1 MALETVTITVLSDDL
16 VPVTV
21 DDVVVRVFDETGT
34 TLITSGTTGD
44 PIADGV
50 VEFTLDGD
58 VTPIR
63 YQLRIFI
70 SGGSISSPKYIDVYS
85 PAVDAPT
92 GANNFELTATLF
104 TLPQAVNPRL
114 CRASGYVL
122 GPDGR
127 PRSGIDVHFIPCF
140 SPLIVDDYGVL
151 GERVACHTDTTGYI
165 SVDLFRTGVYRAIV
179 EGHENSGREVV
190 VPDRASIN
198 IFHLLFPRVAT
209 VDWSIT
215 APWSVATGSSF
226 DVTPELTATDFQ
238 VLDGAA
244 AEDVAYTVE
253 NTAVATVEVVGTAI
267 KVKGVAPGSTN
278 VVVTRIDSSL
288 VYIPDLDIVGGTVA
302 VTVS

>member
-1 MALETVTITVLSDDL
+1 
-16 VPVTV
+16 
-21 DDVVVRVFDETGT
+21 
-34 TLITSGTTGD
+34 
-44 PIADGV
+44 
-50 VEFTLDGD
+50 
-58 VTPIR
+58 
-63 YQLRIFI
+63 
-70 SGGSISSPKYIDVYS
+70 
-85 PAVDAPT
+85 
-92 GANNFELTATLF
+92 
-104 TLPQAVNPRL
+104 
-114 CRASGYVL
+114 
-122 GPDGR
+122 
-127 PRSGIDVHFIPCF
+127 
-140 SPLIVDDYGVL
+140 
-151 GERVACHTDTTGYI
+151 
-165 SVDLFRTGVYRAIV
+165 
-179 EGHENSGREVV
+179 
-190 VPDRASIN
+190 
-198 IFHLLFPRVAT
+198 LLFPRVAT